1 MEVGAM
7 QTDSMREHE
16 AGAGWVGFDGAFRE
30 ACAGAGEADGA
41 RGERMCGD
49 WVETPV
55 GPVVVVASEAGVRA
69 LEFGATATVGA
80 VLERVRARWRG
91 PIVLE
96 RNFMLDA
103 AVRELAEYFA
113 GARCRFD
120 VAVDPGG
127 TEFQRRVWGALVRI
141 PVGETRSYAEIA
153 GEVGSPGALRAVGR
167 TNGMNPV
174 AIIVPCHRVIG
185 ADGSLTGFGG
195 GLWRKRW
202 LLDHE
207 ARMTGRVVGGQLM
220 LAE

>member
-1 MEVGAM
+1 MHTDAM
-7 QTDSMREHE
+7 QEHE
-16 AGAGWVGFDGAFRE
+16 ARAAWEGFESAFRE

-55 GPVVVVASEAGVRA
+55 GPVVVVASEAGVRS
-69 LEFGATATVGA
+69 LEFGATATVGGL
-80 VLERVRARWRG
+80 VERVAARWRTG
-91 PIVLE
+91 IVVG
-96 RNFMLDA
+96 RNFMVDGA
-103 AVRELAEYFA
+103 ARELGEYFS
-113 GARCRFD
+113 GARSAFE
-120 VAVDPGG
+120 VPVDLGG

-153 GEVGSPGALRAVGR
+153 REVGSPGAVRAVGR

-202 LLDHE
+202 LLEHE